1 VSDMSLVVMDPEGRL
16 LELAVVPPQV
26 DPDSNPAP
34 VDWRPLFDAAELDM
48 TAFAPVES
56 QWTPRDFADT
66 RAAWTGPLPGVAGQQ
81 LRVEAGAYRGKPTYF
96 QLVAPWT
103 RPSRMAATIAERSR
117 VSWLS
122 ALGTIAVFLMLVAAG
137 LIARHNLRKGRGD
150 RAGAFRL
157 AAFVSAVAFV
167 VWVLNAK
174 HVADPNVEMGRF
186 FTGLPLWATGL
197 LWLLYLAVEP
207 YIRRFWPSTLVSW
220 SRLMANQWRD
230 PLVGR
235 DILFAVGLG
244 VLIHVLST
252 GSFLLTRR
260 LGYALPPDV
269 PSLDQLLGT
278 RYVLADV
285 GNRVFNALLNALFAV
300 FGMVLIKIIL
310 KREWAAVIMAIALFT
325 FTSSRGLDDVGSR
338 ALNLAFLVT
347 FLTIIVLTIKRL
359 GLLATVVLFLVE
371 FIVSNAVITHDP
383 SSWFFAD
390 SMLVL
395 LIPAALALYGFW
407 ASRGGEP
414 LLGRRL
420 LD

>member
-1 VSDMSLVVMDPEGRL
+1 
-16 LELAVVPPQV
+16 
-26 DPDSNPAP
+26 
-34 VDWRPLFDAAELDM
+34 M
-48 TAFAPVES
+48 TAFVPAEP
-56 QWTPRDFADT
+56 QWTPRDFAAT
-66 RAAWTGPLPGVAGQQ
+66 RAAWTGLLPGIAGQQ

-117 VSWLS
+117 VSVLS
-122 ALGTIAVFLMLVAAG
+122 ALGTIAVFLMFVAAG

-150 RAGAFRL
+150 RVGAFRL

-186 FTGLPLWATGL
+186 FTGLPLWVTGL

-244 VLIHVLST
+244 VLMHVLAT

-260 LGYALPPDV
+260 LGYAIPPV
-269 PSLDQLLGT
+269 IALLSQLVVT
-278 RYVLADV
+278 RFVLADV
-285 GNRVFNALLNALFAV
+285 GNRVFNALLKALFAV
-300 FGMVLIKIIL
+300 FGMVLLKIIL

-338 ALNLAFLVT
+338 AINLTFLVM
-347 FLTIIVLTIKRL
+347 FLTIIVLTIKYL
-359 GLLATVVLFLVE
+359 GLLATVVMFLVQ
-371 FIVSNAVITHDP
+371 FIVSNGVVTHDP

-390 SMLVL
+390 ATLAL
-395 LIPAALALYGFW
+395 LIPAALALYGFYV
-407 ASRGGEP
+407 SRGGEP